1 MGLDMWIYGI
11 KDIDEKDIPENVT
24 AKWLDD
30 NGYSYVQQYEDDD
43 EFYKMYHDLYD
54 YSVMKDVIFT
64 VTDFDKVKKD
74 YKISENAIF
83 AGLSSNGTVRT
94 VFFEY
99 GKYHRTQKSV
109 ALSQEEWN
117 KYDKQVIRKAL
128 IYKYDELA
136 YWRKEYD
143 LQDLIYNECNGEI
156 YNCGFHKIDHE
167 LMKKINKY
175 LKSRKMDKQSIND
188 DGYIVKMYHEWY

>member
-1 MGLDMWIYGI
+1 MGLDMYIYGI
-11 KDIDEKDIPENVT
+11 KEINEKDIPENIT
-24 AKWLDD
+24 EEWLDN
-30 NGYSYVQQYEDDD
+30 NGYSYVQRYEDDD
-43 EFYKMYHDLYD
+43 EDEFDKMYHDLYD

-64 VTDFDKVKKD
+64 DIDYDKIYKD
-74 YKISENAIF
+74 YKLPKNAVLSGLKSGGTFIF
-83 AGLSSNGTVRT
+83 Q
-94 VFFEY
+94 Y
-99 GKYHRTQKSV
+99 GKYGE
-109 ALSQEEWN
+109 LSKEVTISDEELK

-143 LQDLIYNECNGEI
+143 LQDLIYNEYNGEI
-156 YNCGFHKIDHE
+156 YNCGFHKIDDE

-188 DGYIVKMYHEWY
+188 DGYIVKMYQEWY